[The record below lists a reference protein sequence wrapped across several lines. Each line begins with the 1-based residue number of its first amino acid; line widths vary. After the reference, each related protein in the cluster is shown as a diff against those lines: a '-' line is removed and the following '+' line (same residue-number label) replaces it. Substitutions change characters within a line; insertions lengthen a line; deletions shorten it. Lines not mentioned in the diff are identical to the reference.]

1 MARKVTRKVA
11 TKKVTSISKRTVG
24 AARSLARSAKRVV
37 TAVQRKPPVRKSATG
52 TQQDAVAL
60 LRADHKRLR
69 QLLTDLKGAQTPA
82 RRQRVFEQ
90 VQDEVKAHT
99 TIEEELFYPAFR
111 EAAQTKKD
119 RQMFHEATEEHHA
132 ADLVLKETGGAMH
145 EPDVFAARAKVLKEL
160 IEHHA
165 EEEET
170 DMFPRARKLLPP
182 PELRRLGEEMAARK
196 RTMTQPSAL
205 RAMASFV
212 GIS

>member
-1 MARKVTRKVA
+1 MARKVKHKA
-11 TKKVTSISKRTVG
+11 AHKKVPSISKRTVG
-24 AARSLARSAKRVV
+24 ATRSLARSAQRVV
-37 TAVQRKPPVRKSATG
+37 KAVQRKPPVRKSASG
-52 TQQDAVAL
+52 TQPDAVAL

-90 VQDEVKAHT
+90 VQDEIKAHT

-111 EAAQTKKD
+111 DAAKTKKD

-160 IEHHA
+160 VEHHA

-170 DMFPRARKLLPP
+170 DMFPRARTLLLPS
-182 PELRRLGEEMAARK
+182 ELRRLGEEMAARK
-196 RTMTQPSAL
+196 RTMAQPSTL